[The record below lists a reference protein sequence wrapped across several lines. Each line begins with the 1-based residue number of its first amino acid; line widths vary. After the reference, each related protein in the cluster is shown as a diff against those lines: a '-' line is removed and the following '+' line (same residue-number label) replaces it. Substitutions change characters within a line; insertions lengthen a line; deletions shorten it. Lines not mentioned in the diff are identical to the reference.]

1 MGHHRHLTLEVREMI
16 MAYHA
21 QGKTITETASLI
33 GVDKSTVSRELK
45 RNRNSRGKYVACTA
59 QHSTSMRRDEDAAT
73 SP

>member
-45 RNRNSRGKYVACTA
+45 RNRNSRGKYVLINTLFWTGFCTIF
-59 QHSTSMRRDEDAAT
+59 
-73 SP
+73 